1 MSIAE
6 NERVKVARRRDV
18 EVLRRDPRGATSSLR
33 WVTPDRAQPPDWN
46 AHQAYDLAYYMDP
59 ITYACVRAI
68 AETISALPFRAGP
81 DLKNRE
87 NHNPNSPLARM
98 LGAEPPDGPCPG
110 LGASELWYAAVR
122 DYLVAGRFGWEIEL
136 AGDKIAALWPL
147 TAAALNP
154 VPTKSGTSWFS
165 GFEYG
170 RSGEEVNLPTDRVF
184 YVWHPSGNDYRQPES
199 ALRAASLPVSVS
211 IMQARYDY
219 SFLKNDARPAT
230 IIVTEEFEDEDSY
243 RAFQAQWNSEY
254 AGVDNAGKSAFLEA
268 KGSGDQGVKG
278 AVDVHVVGITP
289 RDMQARERASARQK
303 EIAIALGVPWS
314 RLDASGRTFDN
325 ASQED
330 EIFWRQTLL
339 PLITRLQN
347 AVNVQLAPRLG
358 TDFGWFDLSEVPVLQ
373 KKSVDPTTA
382 AVGAPSM
389 VQGQLM
395 TINEARADYGLEP
408 IPGGDRLMTA
418 EEVQALHQSAPPTQM
433 GGPEGETR
441 EPAVEPP
448 PAAKAPA
455 SSITRT
461 EPVVPEGDHADRRAR
476 IWRVTDGKMKALERQ
491 WNRSMTKL
499 FLRQQRSVLARLD
512 AKRGRTLVR
521 TGDVRASTGEVF
533 DPQHWL
539 NETLDDVAALYEAVT
554 AAGGTRVS
562 DLFGLAFDIEAPWAQ
577 DFIQARANQLAGQVT
592 DTTYRAIQDA
602 LAAGIGE
609 GESIPELSARIK
621 AVFDVATSS
630 RATTIARTEVV
641 SAFNGSAMLTAS
653 SYGAD
658 VVAGQEWIATNDART
673 RDEHAQ
679 RDGEIVGIGE
689 MFSGGLAYPGDPSGD
704 PADTVNCRCTVAFL
718 TPDEMDNR
726 AGGRARLAEMRT
738 ALAVLR
744 MVAPGAENVEQG
756 IRAALRAA

>member
-347 AVNVQLAPRLG
+347 AVNVHLAPRLG
-358 TDFGWFDLSEVPVLQ
+358 TDFGWFDLSEVPVLNP
-373 KKSVDPTTA
+373 KP
-382 AVGAPSM
+382 APS
-389 VQGQLM
+389 V
-395 TINEARADYGLEP
+395 TVPPVASTPTNPPVTAD
-408 IPGGDRLMTA
+408 A
-418 EEVQALHQSAPPTQM
+418 HEEVEVREPEVPPT
-433 GGPEGETR
+433 PVVT
-441 EPAVEPP
+441 P
-448 PAAKAPA
+448 PAPAPA
-455 SSITRT
+455 STRT
-461 EPVVPEGDHADRRAR
+461 EPVVPEVDHAERRAR